1 MHSRNS
7 GHEDV
12 DDFQGSPNKL
22 LTLRVEW
29 EVLCARKTTPRTP
42 EALEMQLR
50 ILCCL
55 RNRTATDVA
64 TRDISCGGQGPSVA
78 REATASCMVSSRCA
92 HLSSRDFALHI
103 LSAYACLGG

>member
-1 MHSRNS
+1 MHSGNS
-7 GHEDV
+7 GHEFEDVDV

-22 LTLRVEW
+22 LILSVEW

-42 EALEMQLR
+42 EALELQLR

-64 TRDISCGGQGPSVA
+64 TRDI
-78 REATASCMVSSRCA
+78 
-92 HLSSRDFALHI
+92 LSLIHI
-103 LSAYACLGG
+103 SEPTRPY